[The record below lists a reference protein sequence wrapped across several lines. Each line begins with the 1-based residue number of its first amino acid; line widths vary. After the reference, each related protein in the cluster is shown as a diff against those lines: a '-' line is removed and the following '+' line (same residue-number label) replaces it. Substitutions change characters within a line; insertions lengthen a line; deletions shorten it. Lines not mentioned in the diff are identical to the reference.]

1 MSNPARPPTH
11 SKPPIVGAIATAM
24 GWRHPKTNEL
34 LVSVRGLIVDDK
46 AGDGDGGQNQS
57 TLSSQHPA
65 GTAHPPA
72 PPADDNTAP
81 DLSTSAS
88 IPEGAD
94 VGVVQAATSGNSAV
108 TGDTEGSEPVKP
120 AEGNAAVVPADK
132 PAEDSKPRAGVDE
145 PATPPA
151 ATDAPVADEPK
162 TDDTPKFDNT
172 LFKFEKTGDDSV
184 VKVTLRAPNHHAYT
198 KWVVEGADLEGDRG
212 NTVDLK
218 VGVNFTANNAK
229 GSFSGQATAA

>member
-120 AEGNAAVVPADK
+120 
-132 PAEDSKPRAGVDE
+132 RAGVDE

-198 KWVVEGADLEGDRG
+198 KWVVEGADLEGVRG

>member
-1 MSNPARPPTH
+1 MSNQPRPPVH
-11 SKPPIVGAIATAM
+11 AKPPIVGAIATAM

-34 LVSVRGLIVDDK
+34 LVSVRGLLVDDK

-72 PPADDNTAP
+72 PPADGSAPP

-88 IPEGAD
+88 IPEGAGD
-94 VGVVQAATSGNSAV
+94 GVVQTATTGDGAATGEATN
-108 TGDTEGSEPVKP
+108 TEGGEPVKT
-120 AEGNAAVVPADK
+120 AEGDAAAAPADK
-132 PAEDSKPRAGVDE
+132 PVEDPKPQASADE
-145 PATPPA
+145 PAAAPATIDTPA
-151 ATDAPVADEPK
+151 ADAPK
-162 TDDTPKFDNT
+162 IDNT

-198 KWVVEGADLEGDRG
+198 KWVVDGADLEGARG